1 MAASTLRQKIYAA
14 MPVGEEHRGSSW
26 MAALIIGN
34 VVLATAATLAQ
45 SVPELRPLIATNTS
59 IVVLLCG
66 GIFLAEFLLRIWTA
80 PECDR
85 LWRTFPVLGKCGA
98 YLVSFHGVI
107 DLLACVPLVF
117 VLAGFAPTGWLSLFG
132 VIPLFK
138 LSRYVTSLELVG
150 AAIHN
155 ERHTL
160 MALVLTLGLLLI
172 VLSTCLFLIENDAQ
186 PAQFKSIPHTMWW
199 GIVTLTTV
207 GYGDMSPVT
216 LAGRILGGMTM
227 LIGIGMLAIPTGVIA
242 IGFGNERRRRELLQN
257 WKIVSGLPLFKGLD
271 ANWISEISGLLR
283 TLMVPGHVIV
293 ITKGEFSTSLF
304 FIVDGEVEID
314 LFPTP
319 RRLKSGDFFGEAGLL
334 QNKPRSATVTT
345 VRPTRFLVLGLAE
358 YQSLINRAPD
368 LRQKL
373 EETAAQRT
381 RESR

>member
-1 MAASTLRQKIYAA
+1 MAATTLRQQVYAA
-14 MPVGEEHRGSSW
+14 LPVGEDHRGAAW
-26 MAALIIGN
+26 MAALVIGN
-34 VVLATAATLAQ
+34 VVLATAATLLQ
-45 SVPELRPLIATNTS
+45 SVPELQPHIATNTS
-59 IVVLLCG
+59 IALLLCG
-66 GIFLAEFLLRIWTA
+66 SIFFAELLLRFWTA

-98 YLVSFHGVI
+98 YLFSFHGVI

-117 VLAGFAPTGWLSLFG
+117 VLAGFASTGWLSLFG

-160 MALVLTLGLLLI
+160 MALVLTLGLLLV
-172 VLSTCLFLIENDAQ
+172 VLSTCLFLIEREAQ

-216 LAGRILGGMTM
+216 LTGRILGGMTM
-227 LIGIGMLAIPTGVIA
+227 LIGIGMLAMPTGVIA
-242 IGFGNERRRRELLQN
+242 LGFANERRRRELLQN

-283 TLMVPGHVIV
+283 SLIVPAHVIV

-314 LFPTP
+314 LFPAP

-345 VRPTRFLVLGLAE
+345 VKPTRFLVLGLAE
-358 YQSLINRAPD
+358 YQSLISRAPD